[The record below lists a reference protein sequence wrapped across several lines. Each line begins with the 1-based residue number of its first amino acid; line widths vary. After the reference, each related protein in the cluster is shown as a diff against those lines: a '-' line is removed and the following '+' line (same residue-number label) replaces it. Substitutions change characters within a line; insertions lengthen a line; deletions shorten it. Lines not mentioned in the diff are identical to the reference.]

1 MKGSV
6 QGEWKLANLAKL
18 LSLSASIP
26 LAGGCFIFFNPQ
38 KFGPFGGTA
47 EGGNKFGIIR
57 QRVSQRVTLS
67 AVLVDQWPK

>member
-1 MKGSV
+1 
-6 QGEWKLANLAKL
+6 
-18 LSLSASIP
+18 LSASIP